1 MKTNKSK
8 KIVIILIIITL
19 LILILSGVAYMYF
32 ATDLIRSNK
41 QVFFGYASQILDDKK
56 GFISNELL
64 QYYNKI
70 INTPYENNGELTC
83 NVTADNNQNE
93 YENLNQMKISFDGT
107 LDLKNKNF
115 EENVNINYSPDV
127 VFPFTVRKS
136 ADIVGIQTQY
146 IGSKYISENVS
157 NLQEDD
163 SLSFNINDII
173 PNTEIKQEQ
182 LKVNVDKY
190 LEIINSRLSEDKFSK
205 VEKGY
210 KLTLTYQ
217 ELKDLV
223 VVLLENLKNDEQL
236 LSNINEI
243 FSTKITST
251 NIDNAIIDL
260 NNDTTKQDASIDIIL
275 YINNNELSQI
285 EIKTSDNNNS
295 IRIEKNQNSDSLK
308 YTIFLISEDEN
319 NNIVFTMEYKGLS
332 SLQTINETYTIETS
346 FKDSTTQNTEISYEN
361 NTELTD
367 NENEN
372 IQNDVT
378 SSSAEIDNSQTND
391 DKSETLTYKYQ
402 LTNQVNFIESANIEE
417 LTSDNA
423 IILSE
428 YDQSQIEVLMNSI
441 TERITKVNREQME
454 ELGISE
460 SENPLFKFIPSVLIS
475 NSANDAIEGSISE
488 LEGIEISAFNAKF
501 EPYQSTNSMGT
512 TTRGLLTVIQ
522 TTNEE

>member
-1 MKTNKSK
+1 M
-8 KIVIILIIITL
+8 
-19 LILILSGVAYMYF
+19 
-32 ATDLIRSNK
+32 
-41 QVFFGYASQILDDKK
+41 
-56 GFISNELL
+56 
-64 QYYNKI
+64 
-70 INTPYENNGELTC
+70 
-83 NVTADNNQNE
+83 
-93 YENLNQMKISFDGT
+93 
-107 LDLKNKNF
+107 
-115 EENVNINYSPDV
+115 
-127 VFPFTVRKS
+127 
-136 ADIVGIQTQY
+136 
-146 IGSKYISENVS
+146 
-157 NLQEDD
+157 
-163 SLSFNINDII
+163 
-173 PNTEIKQEQ
+173 
-182 LKVNVDKY
+182 
-190 LEIINSRLSEDKFSK
+190 
-205 VEKGY
+205 
-210 KLTLTYQ
+210 
-217 ELKDLV
+217 
-223 VVLLENLKNDEQL
+223 
-236 LSNINEI
+236 
-243 FSTKITST
+243 
-251 NIDNAIIDL
+251 
-260 NNDTTKQDASIDIIL
+260 
-275 YINNNELSQI
+275 
-285 EIKTSDNNNS
+285 
-295 IRIEKNQNSDSLK
+295 K

-391 DKSETLTYKYQ
+391 DKSKTLTYKYQ

-522 TTNEE
+522 TNNEEEGSQKIEEINFDGTEYEVTEQNIVFIKSSIEPESYYRVEFEKDSNTGIIYRVVINKK